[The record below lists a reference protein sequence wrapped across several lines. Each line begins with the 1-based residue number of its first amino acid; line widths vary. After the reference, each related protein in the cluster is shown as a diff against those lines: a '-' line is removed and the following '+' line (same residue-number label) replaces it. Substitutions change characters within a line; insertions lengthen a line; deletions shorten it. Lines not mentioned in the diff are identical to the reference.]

1 MTLLDDSKIITTANA
16 AKAGVLYSV
25 KPESGLADLDVTR
38 STTATIVNESGL
50 IESVAVNEPQ
60 LDYTDGS
67 CPCFLVEPQRTNI
80 NIYSNDYITNRSS
93 SNTIVTANAA
103 TSPDGTNNATKFE
116 VSSGGYMLTW
126 NTFYSV
132 SAGDYTC
139 SFYAKNINAT
149 EMKVGIFSG
158 NTFANIVAPFSYIS
172 QVNTSTWT
180 RVSFTFTVASGT
192 TLIGVEQVG
201 GGSLGDFLLFGSQVE
216 IGSYATSYIPTAA
229 ASVTRNATTF
239 VKSGLSSLIGQTDGV
254 LFLETQFLE
263 APTVPKF
270 IGIGQWGFDHVSI
283 GGYNNGN
290 WSVFFYL
297 SGSHIVLQTSLGAI
311 DSNFHK
317 IAFKYG
323 SGDSAVWLDG
333 VEIYTST
340 ATGTPS
346 ATDMDVLG
354 GKLGNVLYTFDGKIK
369 QMQVYDAKLTDSE
382 LLTLTT

>member
-1 MTLLDDSKIITTANA
+1 MTILDDSKIITTANA

-67 CPCFLVEPQRTNI
+67 CPSFLVEPQRTNI

-132 SAGDYTC
+132 SAGEYTC

-158 NTFANIVAPFSYIS
+158 NTFANIVSPFSYIS

-180 RVSFTFTVASGT
+180 RVSFNFTVAAGT

-216 IGSYATSYIPTAA
+216 AGSYASSYIPTTA

-239 VKSGLSSLIGQTDGV
+239 TKSGLSSLIGQTQGV

-263 APTVPKF
+263 VPTAAKF
-270 IGIGQWGFDHVSI
+270 IGIGQGGFDHVSI
-283 GGYNNGN
+283 GGYSNGN

-297 SGSHIVLQTSLGAI
+297 NGSPVILPTTLGAI
-311 DSNFHK
+311 DANFHK

-323 SGDSAVWLDG
+323 SGDNAVWLDG
-333 VEIYTST
+333 VEIYTSS

-346 ATDMDVLG
+346 ATDMDVFG
-354 GKLGNVLYTFDGKIK
+354 GKLANILYTFDGKIK

>member
-1 MTLLDDSKIITTANA
+1 MTILDDAKIITTANA

-38 STTATIVNESGL
+38 STTATIVNESGI

-67 CPCFLVEPQRTNI
+67 CPSFLVEPQRTNSVSRSVDFSWFGYY
-80 NIYSNDYITNRSS
+80 YSNASVTDSS
-93 SNTIVTANAA
+93 V
-103 TSPDGTNNATKFE
+103 TSPDGGTNASEITTTN
-116 VSSGGYMLTW
+116 SSHYMFTEQTVTAGSTY
-126 NTFYSV
+126 TF
-132 SAGDYTC
+132 
-139 SFYAKNINAT
+139 SFYAKRGTMTDVKYAVYSWNA
-149 EMKVGIFSG
+149 S
-158 NTFANIVAPFSYIS
+158 SYITSPTSYYS
-172 QVNTSTWT
+172 QTSSSWS
-180 RVSFTFTVASGT
+180 RISITFTVPSGT
-192 TLIGVEQVG
+192 NTIGVRTLDDSGVTGTVFIWGVQLEN
-201 GGSLGDFLLFGSQVE
+201 
-216 IGSYATSYIPTAA
+216 GSYASSYIPTTA

-239 VKSGLSSLIGQTDGV
+239 VKSGLSSLIGQTEGV

-263 APTVPKF
+263 VPTAAKF

-283 GGYNNGN
+283 GGYSNGN

-297 SGSHIVLQTSLGAI
+297 NGSPVILPTTLGAI
-311 DSNFHK
+311 DANFHK

-323 SGDSAVWLDG
+323 SGDNAVWLDG
-333 VEIYTST
+333 VEIYTSS

-346 ATDMDVLG
+346 ATDMEIFG